1 MKAKKITSKNFG
13 NDLNSNDDVVPV
25 RGKHYNDLKDDFDAH
40 ISGDGASKFDTVSEY
55 TSDEGVTIDGVLL
68 KDGLVGK
75 VVSATAT
82 AGGTGEGILT
92 GASQFVKVYSAS
104 ANNIITLPA
113 VATALI
119 GAVIRGHTDTT
130 GCEIRTS
137 ATGTYINNVNGDV
150 ESAIPANTT
159 FKVEAVTATD
169 WILTTTDVSGAVQVV
184 VPDAV

>member
-1 MKAKKITSKNFG
+1 MKAKRITKSNFAT
-13 NDLNSNDDVVPV
+13 NLNSNDDVVPV
-25 RGKHYNDLKDDFDAH
+25 RGLHYNQLKDDFDAH
-40 ISGDGASKFDTVSEY
+40 ITGDGAGKFDTVSEY
-55 TSDEGVTIDGVLL
+55 TSGEGVTADGVLL

-113 VATALI
+113 AATALI
-119 GAVIRGHTDTT
+119 GAVIRGHTDAT

-137 ATGTYINNVNGDV
+137 ATGTYVNNVNGDV
-150 ESAIPANTT
+150 ESAIPADTT
-159 FKVEAVTATD
+159 FKLELVTATD

>member
-1 MKAKKITSKNFG
+1 MKHKKITNKNFG
-13 NDLNSNDDVVPV
+13 NDLKSIDDVVPV
-25 RGKHYNDLKDDFDAH
+25 RGKHYNDMVDDFDAN
-40 ISGDGASKFDTVSEY
+40 IPGDGESKSDTVDEY
-55 TSDEGVTIDGVLL
+55 TSDTGVTVDSVLL

-75 VVSATAT
+75 VVSVIATT
-82 AGGTGEGILT
+82 GGTGTGILT
-92 GASQFVKVYSAS
+92 GANQFVKVYSAS

-113 VATALI
+113 AATALI
-119 GAVIRGHTDTT
+119 GAVIRGHTSDT

-137 ATGTYINNVNGDV
+137 ATGTYVNNVNGDV
-150 ESAIPANTT
+150 ESAIPVDTT